1 MEGYYKERIKKMVLL
16 GIKQFGDPYYQGF
29 AAQIAFFIM
38 LSVVPT
44 IIVITQLLGFMNIT
58 NLDVLTRWIDR
69 YVDPQMGQMLK
80 NLVGTGTPVGNNIIL
95 IIVTVWAAS
104 RAQFSMMRIA
114 NYTFSGG
121 RTTGNYWRERF
132 RSLRTMFSTIFTIA
146 FVIVVLVY
154 GKQILY
160 LIFGQLVEQ
169 RMISWLWGGF
179 RWPLVAVM
187 YFLMLLYNYY
197 VLPSER
203 ITIKDLLP
211 GTIFASAGM
220 VVVTVFY
227 AFYTFYIVNYNI
239 IYGSLSS
246 IVALLFWF
254 YFLSWVMVLGILV
267 NKVFRDTK
275 RSKNGSYR

>member
-44 IIVITQLLGFMNIT
+44 IIVVTQLLGFMNIT

-69 YVDPQMGQMLK
+69 YVDPQMGTMLK
-80 NLVGTGTPVGNNIIL
+80 NLVGNGTPVGNNIIL

-160 LIFGQLVEQ
+160 VIFGQVVEQ
-169 RMISWLWGGF
+169 RMLSWLWGGF
-179 RWPLVAVM
+179 RWPLVAGL

-203 ITIKDLLP
+203 ITIRDLLP

-220 VVVTVFY
+220 VIVTVFY

-275 RSKNGSYR
+275 RRKHGSY

>member
-220 VVVTVFY
+220 VVVNVFY

-275 RSKNGSYR
+275 RSKHGSYR